1 MFAALLP
8 LVGCLPRFLSE
19 LGAFWRGIAGS
30 MRGGGHFRVR
40 SSWADR
46 FALAVPLVV
55 QFQAL
60 PSG

>member
-1 MFAALLP
+1 MFEALPP
-8 LVGCLPRFLSE
+8 LVGCLPFPGE
-19 LGAFWRGIAGS
+19 LGAFWRGIADS
-30 MRGGGHFRVR
+30 MRGGGHFRAR

-55 QFQAL
+55 QIRAL